1 MDPTKI
7 MELLNDAISGG
18 EKIDI
23 EIGLYIGQLSKR
35 YGMEV
40 VRKKL
45 EETVKQDAFWDVI
58 KVIDEA
64 FEGEYKHE

>member
-1 MDPTKI
+1 LDPTKV
-7 MELLNDAISGG
+7 MELLNGALSGG

-45 EETVKQDAFWDVI
+45 EETVKQDAFWELI
-58 KVIDEA
+58 KTIDEA
-64 FEGEYKHE
+64 FERNDHE

>member
-1 MDPTKI
+1 
-7 MELLNDAISGG
+7 MELLNGALSGG

-45 EETVKQDAFWDVI
+45 EETVKQDAFWEVI
-58 KVIDEA
+58 KAIDDVLD
-64 FEGEYKHE
+64 GKGKS